1 MAKILI
7 VDDEKHIRALYAEEL
22 GEEGYEV
29 AVASDGKDIITRLEQ
44 ERPDVVVLDIKMVDC
59 SGLDVLLEIRNR
71 FYNLPVI
78 LCSAYGTYKVDVKSI
93 AADAYVVK
101 SSDLTELKKKIA
113 QALETRV
120 PEKG

>member
-7 VDDEKHIRALYAEEL
+7 VDDEKHIRVLYAQEL
-22 GEEGYEV
+22 EDEGYEV
-29 AVASDGKDIITRLEQ
+29 AVAADGKNILERLEQ
-44 ERPDVVVLDIKMVDC
+44 ERPDVVILDIKMVDC
-59 SGLDVLLEIRNR
+59 NGLDVLMEIRNR

-78 LCSAYGTYKVDVKSI
+78 LCSAYGNYKIDVKSI

>member
-22 GEEGYEV
+22 EEEGYEV
-29 AVASDGKDIITRLEQ
+29 AVASDGKDIIARLEQ

-113 QALETRV
+113 QALEARV

>member
-7 VDDEKHIRALYAEEL
+7 VDDEKHIRVLYAEEL
-22 GEEGYEV
+22 EEEGYEV
-29 AVASDGKDIITRLEQ
+29 AVASDGKDIIARLEQ
-44 ERPDVVVLDIKMVDC
+44 ERPDVVILDIKMVDC
-59 SGLDVLLEIRNR
+59 SGLDVLQEIRNR

-78 LCSAYGTYKVDVKSI
+78 LCSAYGTYRVDVKSI

>member
-7 VDDEKHIRALYAEEL
+7 VDDEKHIRILYAEEL
-22 GEEGYEV
+22 EEAGYEV
-29 AVASDGKDIITRLEQ
+29 AVASDGKDIIARLEQ

-59 SGLDVLLEIRNR
+59 SGLDVLMEIRNR

-78 LCSAYGTYKVDVKSI
+78 LCSAYGSYKVDVKSI

-113 QALETRV
+113 QALEARV